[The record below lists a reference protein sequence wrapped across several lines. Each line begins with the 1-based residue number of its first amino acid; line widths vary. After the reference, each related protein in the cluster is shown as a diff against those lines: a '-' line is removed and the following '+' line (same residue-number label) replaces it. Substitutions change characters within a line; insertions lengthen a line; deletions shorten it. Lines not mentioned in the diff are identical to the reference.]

1 MKINLHTPAYL
12 GELLTSKNEPA
23 NSRIPPHSSCSSE
36 SFFFFFSLEILL
48 SKLLFF
54 ILFYFIWSLSY
65 WKTFPHPELKIS
77 IPLLL
82 FFSLEITSFF
92 RSFSS
97 PFSATL
103 LLKKTSFVPFSVLF
117 SPTFFAHPTPCSK
130 MSPSLTIT
138 MARWECPWPCIHACS
153 SQHLKKPPPLP
164 PLLQDVTSF
173 PGVIWK

>member
-1 MKINLHTPAYL
+1 MKINFHTPADL
-12 GELLTSKNEPA
+12 GELIASKNELA
-23 NSRIPPHSSCSSE
+23 NSRIPHFSSCSSKSPIFFLSRNLALQASVF
-36 SFFFFFSLEILL
+36 SFLL
-48 SKLLFF
+48 SSISLAETPLL
-54 ILFYFIWSLSY
+54 L
-65 WKTFPHPELKIS
+65 KLKIP
-77 IPLLL
+77 IPLPL
-82 FFSLEITSFF
+82 FFSLDITSFF
-92 RSFSS
+92 RSLPFQ
-97 PFSATL
+97 FSATP

-138 MARWECPWPCIHACS
+138 VARWECPWPCIHACS